1 MLCNFQPINSTGSM
15 SVNACYEPVE
25 EQVSLL
31 PDKAPASRTLT
42 FNAKAVVLALAIVG
56 VVMIATTR
64 VKQSA
69 PQKSG
74 ALRSSSLAV
83 VLEEAEDETHTLKE
97 EHAVSVLLAG
107 LKDLEGNKTEK
118 RNWVEDRMQRVKS
131 VATVRALHHYYHI
144 IGRSELIG
152 GPYADQAEGQEARK
166 LIELGLHKYDGDDWK
181 EYMNEEKATRKPPNG
196 TQAGVGT
203 TASLVAQVLP
213 PDEKFVILI
222 LAWLPI
228 DKYPWAGKGG
238 VGAAHTHGQATCNFK
253 FLNVVEGAGNT
264 FYDVAGGS
272 STQTDMFNDGLPHK
286 GGCKDHEYKPVLVTP
301 RVGRD
306 FIPSKDLVGATSGYI
321 QDDHGAHSIDN
332 MNSTKTQTVRDRSAV
347 PGMAR
352 ITVTPTARTR
362 TRIFAPSHPRANIWM
377 RQQIGRNITGTRT
390 PSSGSTRSVNISQ
403 MHGCTSNAP
412 STTASMPNMS
422 RTLSGI
428 RPCSSDAGHPKCF
441 RSTRF
446 WPAVSSRLRLSWSG
460 VTLAKYSC

>member
-181 EYMNEEKATRKPPNG
+181 EYMNEEKATRKPPKG

-238 VGAAHTHGQATCNFK
+238 LGAAHTHGQATCNFK

-264 FYDVAGGS
+264 FYDVEGGN
-272 STQTDMFNDGLPHK
+272 STQTDIFTDGLKHK
-286 GGCKDHEYKPVLVTP
+286 GGCKDHDYRPLLKNPKT
-301 RVGRD
+301 GRA
-306 FIPSKDLVGATSGYI
+306 FIPSRDLVGATSGYI
-321 QDDHGAHSIDN
+321 QDDGGAHSIDN
-332 MNSTKTQTVRDRSAV
+332 MNDTEIVFSIHMYYPPYPQAWAFHENKKQHGQGCKPRDKEGHGHSNCHEPYERFCTTTSMKKYLDEAADWKKQHGDEHPVKWFHRMCNLLVKDEELHKECTKRYGNWV
-347 PGMAR
+347 PHVED
-352 ITVTPTARTR
+352 I
-362 TRIFAPSHPRANIWM
+362 
-377 RQQIGRNITGTRT
+377 
-390 PSSGSTRSVNISQ
+390 
-403 MHGCTSNAP
+403 
-412 STTASMPNMS
+412 
-422 RTLSGI
+422 
-428 RPCSSDAGHPKCF
+428 
-441 RSTRF
+441 
-446 WPAVSSRLRLSWSG
+446 
-460 VTLAKYSC
+460 

>member
-15 SVNACYEPVE
+15 SVNACYEPVD

-42 FNAKAVVLALAIVG
+42 FNPKAVVLALAIVG
-56 VVMIATTR
+56 VVMIATIR

-83 VLEEAEDETHTLKE
+83 VLEEEEETHTLRE

-107 LKDLEGNKTEK
+107 LKDLEGSKTEK

-131 VATVRALHHYYHI
+131 VATVRALHQYYHI

-152 GPYADQAEGQEARK
+152 GPYVDQAEGQEARK

-181 EYMNEEKATRKPPNG
+181 EYMNEEKATRKPPKG
-196 TQAGVGT
+196 KQAGVGT

-253 FLNVVEGAGNT
+253 FLNVVDNAGNT

-332 MNSTKTQTVRDRSAV
+332 MNSTHIAFSIHVYYPPYR
-347 PGMAR
+347 MAWAFHENTNR
-352 ITVTPTARTR
+352 TGQKCSPRHRENHGHANCENPYQNFCTVTSMSKYLDEAADWKKHHGDEDPIKWFHTFCEHITNAWLHKQCTKHYGKYAKHVEDIVWDPTL
-362 TRIFAPSHPRANIWM
+362 
-377 RQQIGRNITGTRT
+377 QQ
-390 PSSGSTRSVNISQ
+390 
-403 MHGCTSNAP
+403 
-412 STTASMPNMS
+412 
-422 RTLSGI
+422 
-428 RPCSSDAGHPKCF
+428 
-441 RSTRF
+441 
-446 WPAVSSRLRLSWSG
+446 
-460 VTLAKYSC
+460 